1 MAAVLTAGPMV
12 AVLMV
17 VGMAMPA
24 AVNSMAVLALTAA
37 VFTAVPV
44 AAVLAA
50 KDDPTRAAV
59 GVVRAVAMASTAP
72 ALKGMTADTLLAV
85 VLMVAHQLVHR
96 RLAVAPMEQVSLPII
111 RHVLLH

>member
-85 VLMVAHQLVHR
+85 VLMVAHQLAPR